1 MKTTITIQNKATIN
15 NSIGHRTNGNCKPII
30 AIDIHKTFNSQ
41 LDAAEYFKCDN
52 RVISAALKRNNPS
65 IRMYER
71 DENGK
76 RIRFLGTCRLSY
88 AKQAEESV
96 DALLDS
102 GRNMQN
108 ELDKANKKLAEQE
121 AEMAEFRAWKAEQER
136 IRKAAEDREKA
147 IAKAKEKLERRKR
160 MALRKEEEAANAWK
174 RVREADMELA
184 ELLNEKED

>member
-15 NSIGHRTNGNCKPII
+15 NTIGHHCNGNSKPII
-30 AIDIHKTFNSQ
+30 AIDIHKTFTSC
-41 LDAAEYFKCDN
+41 LDAAEYFGCGHAPIYKVLN
-52 RVISAALKRNNPS
+52 GHQPY

-96 DALLDS
+96 DALLEN

-136 IRKAAEDREKA
+136 ARKAEENRQQA

-160 MALRKEEEAANAWK
+160 MALRKQEECDNAWN
-174 RVREADMELA
+174 RVREADLELA
-184 ELLNEKED
+184 ELLNEKEN